1 MKNLNI
7 LLAALIAISI
17 SAPVAASND
26 DDSSASKMPMMGHGY
41 YGHMMTPEQME
52 EMQEMMSSGQIQ
64 QMPMMNPQMMT
75 PEQMQQMQEMMSS
88 GQVQQM
94 PMMNPQMMHMMM
106 HGMAPM
112 GYSHPGMPMM
122 GQGMGPGMM
131 NPQMMQMHMQHMA
144 DMATHLQRIEALLEE
159 LVELQKAE

>member
-7 LLAALIAISI
+7 LCAALIAISI

-26 DDSSASKMPMMGHGY
+26 DDSASKMPMMGHGNQ
-41 YGHMMTPEQME
+41 GHMMTPEQME
-52 EMQEMMSSGQIQ
+52 EMQKMMSSGQIQ

-112 GYSHPGMPMM
+112 GYSYPGMPMM

-131 NPQMMQMHMQHMA
+131 NPQMMQMRMQHMA
-144 DMATHLQRIEALLEE
+144 NMEKRLERIEALLEE